1 MVSEDGTKQD
11 NAAYTAIQQVV
22 NGFVPCALDY
32 AFSYNI
38 NYTNVIDPDD
48 ELKFEPGVDALIPV
62 VVTNA
67 SLFRLKPEIKDL
79 DLIRKASGPT
89 EVADNVG
96 WTWCYHD
103 VPARLGAQNIKA
115 VQRHI
120 RKFPELVYR
129 FPNIEDGMYDYAY
142 RPNWIAI
149 VNITSLNAFIRAIT
163 NAFAKIETLDVKTFL
178 RPRRVPS
185 KKSHKKNTEKH

>member
-1 MVSEDGTKQD
+1 MENNLLTSAPLSSYAIVVSEDGTKQD

-89 EVADNVG
+89 EVADNVDWDMVLSRRTRAPG
-96 WTWCYHD
+96 
-103 VPARLGAQNIKA
+103 GAKHKC
-115 VQRHI
+115 RST
-120 RKFPELVYR
+120 
-129 FPNIEDGMYDYAY
+129 AY
-142 RPNWIAI
+142 KEVSR
-149 VNITSLNAFIRAIT
+149 T
-163 NAFAKIETLDVKTFL
+163 
-178 RPRRVPS
+178 RVPIPE
-185 KKSHKKNTEKH
+185 H